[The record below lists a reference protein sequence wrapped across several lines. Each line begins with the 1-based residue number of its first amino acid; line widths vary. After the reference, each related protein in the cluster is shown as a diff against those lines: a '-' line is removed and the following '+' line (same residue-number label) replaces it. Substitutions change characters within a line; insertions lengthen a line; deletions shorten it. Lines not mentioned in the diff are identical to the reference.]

1 LINKLYFIYIFFL
14 SIYIIMSLGFDTEY
28 NARLRKRLQDFNN
41 PVEANKTQPEMFYR
55 QSQSDFILPYS
66 KPAYPTLSLA
76 LKAERQIGEAQGQ
89 DEMEGE
95 GLGSFVKSVGK
106 SVTKGAKKVAKGAKK
121 VAKSKVGKAVG
132 KVAKKGVSKAL
143 DEAVK
148 VSGEVGSAGGVA
160 LATAI
165 GQPELAPA
173 FALAGKEGAEAL
185 APVARKAIKKK
196 TGLGMNNKRKPSAW
210 IQHIQKYAK
219 EHNVPYKQAM
229 KDAKATYKK

>member
-1 LINKLYFIYIFFL
+1 
-14 SIYIIMSLGFDTEY
+14 MSLGFDTEY

-41 PVEANKTQPEMFYR
+41 PVEANRTQPEMFYR

-89 DEMEGE
+89 DEDMEGE

-106 SVTKGAKKVAKGAKK
+106 SVKKGVKK
-121 VAKSKVGKAVG
+121 VAKSKVGKAVAKG
-132 KVAKKGVSKAL
+132 AKKGISKAL

-148 VSGEVGSAGGVA
+148 VSGDVGSAGGVA

-185 APVARKAIKKK
+185 APVARKALKKK

-210 IQHIQKYAK
+210 IQHVQKHAK
-219 EHNVPYKQAM
+219 EHNIPYKQAM